1 MLAKCQ
7 LSSVQTA
14 WKGDLKSMYIVIL
27 GAPGSG
33 KGTAAKILAKRT
45 GLPHISTGDMFR
57 EQIKRGT
64 ELGKLADS
72 YISKGQLVPD
82 EVTIDIVKD
91 RLNWEDAKNGVILD
105 GFPRTAPQA
114 EALDEILKEQGKE
127 VTIVPE
133 LVIPD
138 QIIIER
144 ILNRATCSNKECG
157 AIYNTK
163 FKPPKVAGICD
174 ICGSALITR
183 NDDNEETIKNRLDVY
198 RKNSKDLIEFYKEKG
213 VLKTIIP
220 EDPTANNAS
229 EQAVEVILNLVSK
242 K

>member
-1 MLAKCQ
+1 
-7 LSSVQTA
+7 
-14 WKGDLKSMYIVIL
+14 MYIVML

-33 KGTAAKILAKRT
+33 KGTAAKILSKKT

-57 EQIKRGT
+57 EQIKKET
-64 ELGKLADS
+64 ELGKLANS
-72 YISKGQLVPD
+72 YISNGKLVPD

-105 GFPRTAPQA
+105 GFPRTEIQA
-114 EALDEILKEQGKE
+114 KALDEILKEQGKK

-163 FKPPKVAGICD
+163 FKPPKVEGICD
-174 ICGSALITR
+174 ICASTLITR
-183 NDDNEETIKNRLDVY
+183 NDDNEETIKKRLEVY
-198 RKNSKDLIEFYKEKG
+198 HQNSKDLIEFYKEKG
-213 VLKTIIP
+213 VLKTIEP
-220 EDPTANNAS
+220 EEPAADNAS
-229 EQAVEVILNLVSK
+229 EQAVDIILK
-242 K
+242 CCE